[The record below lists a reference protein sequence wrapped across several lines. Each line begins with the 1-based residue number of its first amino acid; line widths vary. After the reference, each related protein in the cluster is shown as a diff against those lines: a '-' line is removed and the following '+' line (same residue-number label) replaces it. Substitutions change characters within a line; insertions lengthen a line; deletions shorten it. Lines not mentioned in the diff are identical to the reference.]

1 MDWSEPQTAL
11 SFFSEEI
18 FKDPVFSGFERVQQ
32 SGRLHPQTLIS
43 EKAYFHKWPLTKSF
57 EALALYPSR
66 PEKVQLL
73 EVMDSLVLKSGGQG
87 QVQYWPELHLPA
99 VIRQVIKEKVSTL
112 DLRFHVYI
120 IAQDLWIR
128 PLAAAAVNLGFSQ
141 IVLVGTDQEFLKNQ
155 KAYLSKKLMG
165 VQFDIVLTQDLTLQ
179 PQQAGLVMNCI
190 DLQTSKESLQD
201 IAYFNFMIPEGL
213 FLDFMEGSS
222 HKLLRDEADRAHL
235 ISIQAFDL
243 EFAWWKQALLNN

>member
-1 MDWSEPQTAL
+1 MDWCEPQTVL
-11 SFFSEEI
+11 SFFTEEI
-18 FKDPVFSGFERVQQ
+18 FKDPLFSGFERVVQ
-32 SGRLHPQTLIS
+32 SGRLHPQALIS
-43 EKAYFHKWPLTKSF
+43 EKSYFHKWPLTKSF
-57 EALALYPSR
+57 EALALYPAR

-73 EVMDSLVLKSGGQG
+73 EVMDSLVLKAGGQG
-87 QVQYWPELHLPA
+87 QVQYWPDLLLPA
-99 VIRQVIKEKVSTL
+99 VIRQVIKKKVSTL

-155 KAYLSKKLMG
+155 KAYLSKKLIG
-165 VQFDIVLTQDLTLQ
+165 VHFEVVLTHDLTLQ
-179 PQQAGLVMNCI
+179 TQQAGLVMNCI
-190 DLQTSKESLQD
+190 DLQKSKESLQD
-201 IAYFNFMIPEGL
+201 IAYFNFMVPEGL
-213 FLDFMEGSS
+213 FLDFMEGPS

-243 EFAWWKQALLNN
+243 EMAWWRQALLNN